1 MVRALAAGNKEPI
14 TTSHYLDITTPAFG
28 KGFDKAGR
36 GDGIVAKAA
45 EMAGNYQTRLDE
57 FDQVHRIHRP
67 EIVVALID
75 RKQHCIRSQALYRV
89 ITVDYITNI
98 IMGIT
103 DIVDSHAGKI
113 EDVA

>member
-1 MVRALAAGNKEPI
+1 METALAAGNKEPI
-14 TTSHYLDITTPAFG
+14 TTSYYLDITTPAFW
-28 KGFDKAGR
+28 KGLDKAGR
-36 GDGIVAKAA
+36 GDGVVVEAV
-45 EMAGNYQTRLDE
+45 EMAGNYQTRLNE

-75 RKQHCIRSQALYRV
+75 RKQHCIGSQALYRI

-98 IMGIT
+98 IASIT

-113 EDVA
+113 EDIA